1 MYHYINGFGKIW
13 VGIEPPP
20 EETLNITW
28 LHPTT
33 SGSPLWELLAFDC
46 NQDKWVLVGGQG
58 GDTPENFE
66 ATVDQVEST
75 SQADASVILDGN
87 IFKFRFGLPK
97 GSEGPPGPEGPPGKD
112 GTDGKDGA
120 DGKPGVDGSD
130 GTSIR
135 MMYSKTSTP
144 DTPPIVV
151 KDNANPGSIWG
162 NAVPIHTTSD
172 SIWSITATFR
182 DTVLIG
188 EWSDPLLMTGIK
200 GDKGDKGD
208 QGPEGPVGP
217 AGSAPNYKTYVYK
230 LSNTKPEPPTGTDPN
245 PEGWEDYP
253 TTSGNW
259 WQCIGTV
266 IGSTGLVS
274 EWSEVLPVNGR
285 DGTAQD
291 GKYTEFRFAINF
303 SNITPPALDKTM
315 RTPTGWSMTPA
326 VKATQEFMWMI
337 VATINPDD
345 TLYTNWSTP
354 TVISGEAGPQGPP
367 GEDGKDGA
375 TGPAGNPGPAG
386 KDGVSGI
393 PGVGIEVQYCL
404 GTESTYTGSTD
415 LGDNRNP
422 TGWSTTVPTV
432 TEANPYIWFIQARIN
447 YEDNSDRVGSVDGA
461 WSIPAKL
468 SGTNGLD
475 GAPGTPG
482 APGSKGQVVY
492 PEGIYNVNT
501 TYLCDEYKAP
511 YVYDS
516 GDANYYVLNK
526 VGSWQGTLHNNES
539 PSTDTSGSWVKLE
552 AFEAIYAKIGI
563 IANGLI
569 GSAVFNGDYMF
580 SQQGVDE
587 NGNTST
593 HYENFNSVTP
603 GEPADST
610 DPAKPGIRT
619 FIPNIM
625 FNFATGA
632 GHLAAGKVKF
642 NANGT
647 IVADYLQLGSSISQ
661 SYTYADKT
669 IDSNAAITTFY
680 SSIGSDDTAYF
691 NFNLSPEI
699 VSTLEVGKA
708 YSGSIYNH
716 SIYNQQISG
725 IHVHVGGDAQFNDE
739 GDLNDVDSTSVL
751 LGPNCVFDYIYVV
764 SSISEGVVSGT
775 VLCRNVG
782 DFTLTNRLGVAT
794 LASRGVGMSLPS
806 NVIARG
812 RITLQGTNT
821 SRISLDYRSIPG
833 ISLTL
838 SSTTQEDTRLLIQV
852 RVVNSRN
859 ANSYPSKLQYNGI
872 VRQVFDTTSMWTN
885 TPICNVG
892 VSTSNSKVDGT
903 NTGAYVGIMIDLG
916 SFVPSTSHE
925 LLIDF
930 DILIERYMA

>member
-33 SGSPLWELLAFDC
+33 SSSPLWELLAFDC

-130 GTSIR
+130 GTSIKI
-135 MMYSKTSTP
+135 MYAKTSTA
-144 DTPPIVV
+144 DTPPVVV
-151 KDNANPGSIWG
+151 KDNANPGSTWG
-162 NAVPIHTTSD
+162 SAVPIHTTSE
-172 SIWSITATFR
+172 SIWSITASFR
-182 DTVLIG
+182 DTTLIG
-188 EWSDPLLMTGIK
+188 EWSDPLLMTGTK

-230 LSNTKPEPPTGTDPN
+230 LSTSKPEAPVGSDPN

-291 GKYTEFRFAINF
+291 GKYTEMRFAVNF
-303 SNITPPALDKTM
+303 SNTTPPALNKTM
-315 RTPTGWSMTPA
+315 RTPSGWSMTPPI
-326 VKATQEFMWMI
+326 KATAEFMWMI
-337 VATINPDD
+337 VATVNPDD
-345 TLYTNWSTP
+345 TLYTEWSTP

-367 GEDGKDGA
+367 GQDGQDGEP
-375 TGPAGNPGPAG
+375 GPAGNPGPAG

-415 LGDNRNP
+415 LGANRNP
-422 TGWSTTVPTV
+422 TEWSTTVPTV

-482 APGSKGQVVY
+482 APGSKGQIVY

-603 GEPADST
+603 GKPADST

-642 NANGT
+642 NA
-647 IVADYLQLGSSISQ
+647 DGSVEATDLSI
-661 SYTYADKT
+661 KG
-669 IDSNAAITTFY
+669 F
-680 SSIGSDDTAYF
+680 
-691 NFNLSPEI
+691 
-699 VSTLEVGKA
+699 STLEYTSNESTTISALRYIIPNDLITTSKEYTFKLSANDYNYEVGSTYEGCIVNNRQHGVSVIKGLTVNSCDNGQLFNGSII
-708 YSGSIYNH
+708 YDPLSFSTIELIPTGQLRFSFTVTSIDPSTKEVSGS
-716 SIYNQQISG
+716 
-725 IHVHVGGDAQFNDE
+725 ATL
-739 GDLNDVDSTSVL
+739 LNPSEYVITYSTNGSSVL
-751 LGPNCVFDYIYVV
+751 RY
-764 SSISEGVVSGT
+764 
-775 VLCRNVG
+775 
-782 DFTLTNRLGVAT
+782 LGVTQAISYT
-794 LASRGVGMSLPS
+794 GLIEYDL
-806 NVIARG
+806 IH
-812 RITLQGTNT
+812 NT
-821 SRISLDYRSIPG
+821 SSGELLTGSSYTSAPG
-833 ISLTL
+833 ITVTTSRNWVDNKHLQVTFNTTGIPYSAWLTPMCSTIVPSSSYSDIRAVGL
-838 SSTTQEDTRLLIQV
+838 HVTKPSDLGDYQNIFRVLVYSDTTNLQTAAWEVFIVVHPIYSSTR
-852 RVVNSRN
+852 
-859 ANSYPSKLQYNGI
+859 
-872 VRQVFDTTSMWTN
+872 
-885 TPICNVG
+885 
-892 VSTSNSKVDGT
+892 
-903 NTGAYVGIMIDLG
+903 
-916 SFVPSTSHE
+916 
-925 LLIDF
+925 
-930 DILIERYMA
+930 

>member
-13 VGIEPPP
+13 VGLEPPP
-20 EETLNITW
+20 DETLNVTW
-28 LHPTT
+28 LHPTAT
-33 SGSPLWELLAFDC
+33 GKPSLWELLAFDC
-46 NQDKWVLVGGQG
+46 NEDKWVLVGGSG
-58 GDTPENFE
+58 GGGTTDFE
-66 ATVDQVEST
+66 ATVDSVTST
-75 SQADASVILDGN
+75 SIANASVRLEDN
-87 IFKFRFGLPK
+87 VFKFSFDLPK
-97 GSEGPPGPEGPPGKD
+97 GADGEPGPPGPEGAPGKN
-112 GTDGKDGA
+112 GTDGK
-120 DGKPGVDGSD
+120 PGSD
-130 GTSIR
+130 GQEGLGIKI
-135 MMYSKTSTP
+135 MYAKTTST
-144 DTPPIVV
+144 TIPPVV
-151 KDNANPGSIWG
+151 IKDNINPGSVWG
-162 NAVPIHTTSD
+162 TSVPIHTSAEF
-172 SIWSITATFR
+172 IWSITATFR
-182 DTVLIG
+182 GATLVG
-188 EWSDPLLMTGIK
+188 EWSDPIQMT
-200 GDKGDKGD
+200 GDKGDPGE
-208 QGPEGPVGP
+208 QGPPGP
-217 AGSAPNYKTYVYK
+217 AGSVPNYKTYVYK
-230 LSNTKPEPPTGTDPN
+230 LSDSKPEAPTGTSPHPD
-245 PEGWEDYP
+245 GWEDYP
-253 TTSGNW
+253 NTSGNW

-266 IGSTGLVS
+266 NGATDLVTA
-274 EWSEVLPVNGR
+274 WSEVIPVNGR

-291 GKYTEFRFAINF
+291 GKYTEMRFAVSA
-303 SNITPPALDKTM
+303 SNITPPALDKTK
-315 RTPTGWSMTPA
+315 RTPTGWSMTPPIKTA
-326 VKATQEFMWMI
+326 SEYMWMI
-337 VATINPDD
+337 VATINPND

-354 TVISGEAGPQGPP
+354 TVISGEAGPEGPIGPEGPP
-367 GEDGKDGA
+367 GQDGKDGA
-375 TGPAGNPGPAG
+375 TGPTGNPGPAG

-393 PGVGIEVQYCL
+393 PGVGIEVRHCL
-404 GTESTYTGSTD
+404 GTDTTYTGSTD

-432 TEANPYIWFIQARIN
+432 TEDNPYIWFIQARIN

-482 APGSKGQVVY
+482 APGSKGQIVY

-580 SQQGVDE
+580 SQQGIDNDGNISTQYTLFTPDE
-587 NGNTST
+587 PIGGAFT
-593 HYENFNSVTP
+593 
-603 GEPADST
+603 
-610 DPAKPGIRT
+610 
-619 FIPNIM
+619 PNIM

-632 GHLAAGKVKF
+632 GHLAAGKIKF
-642 NANGT
+642 DANGT

-661 SYTYADKT
+661 SYTYANKT

-691 NFNLSPEI
+691 NFKLSPEI

-739 GDLNDVDSTSVL
+739 GDLSDVDSTSVL

-764 SSISEGVVSGT
+764 NSISEGVASGT

-782 DFTLTNRLGVAT
+782 DFILTNRLGVAT

-838 SSTTQEDTRLLIQV
+838 GGTTQENTRLLIQV

-872 VRQVFDTTSMWTN
+872 ARQVFDTTSMWTN

-903 NTGAYVGIMIDLG
+903 NTGAYVGIMIDPG

>member
-1 MYHYINGFGKIW
+1 MGRHQ
-13 VGIEPPP
+13 PPP

-46 NQDKWVLVGGQG
+46 NQDKWVLVGGSG
-58 GDTPENFE
+58 GGGGTTDFE
-66 ATVDQVEST
+66 ATVESVAST
-75 SQADASVILDGN
+75 STANASVRLEDN
-87 IFKFRFGLPK
+87 VFKFSFDMPK
-97 GSEGPPGPEGPPGKD
+97 GADGKPGPPGPEGPPGKD
-112 GTDGKDGA
+112 GTDGK
-120 DGKPGVDGSD
+120 P
-130 GTSIR
+130 
-135 MMYSKTSTP
+135 
-144 DTPPIVV
+144 
-151 KDNANPGSIWG
+151 
-162 NAVPIHTTSD
+162 
-172 SIWSITATFR
+172 
-182 DTVLIG
+182 
-188 EWSDPLLMTGIK
+188 
-200 GDKGDKGD
+200 
-208 QGPEGPVGP
+208 GPEGPVGP
-217 AGSAPNYKTYVYK
+217 AGSVPNYKTYVYK
-230 LSNTKPEPPTGTDPN
+230 LSDSKPEAPTGTSPHPD
-245 PEGWEDYP
+245 GWEDYP
-253 TTSGNW
+253 NTSGNW

-266 IGSTGLVS
+266 NGATNLVTA
-274 EWSEVLPVNGR
+274 WSEVIPVNGR

-291 GKYTEFRFAINF
+291 GKYTEMRFAVSA
-303 SNITPPALDKTM
+303 SNITPPALDKTK
-315 RTPTGWSMTPA
+315 RTPTGWSMTPPIKTA
-326 VKATQEFMWMI
+326 SEYMWMI
-337 VATINPDD
+337 VATINPND

-367 GEDGKDGA
+367 GQDGQDGEP
-375 TGPAGNPGPAG
+375 GPAGNPGPAG

-415 LGDNRNP
+415 LGANRNP

-432 TEANPYIWFIQARIN
+432 TEDNPYIWFIQARIN
-447 YEDNSDRVGSVDGA
+447 YTDNSDRVGSVDGT
-461 WSIPAKL
+461 WSTPARL

-482 APGSKGQVVY
+482 APGSKGQIVY

-642 NANGT
+642 NA
-647 IVADYLQLGSSISQ
+647 DGSVEATDLSI
-661 SYTYADKT
+661 KG
-669 IDSNAAITTFY
+669 F
-680 SSIGSDDTAYF
+680 
-691 NFNLSPEI
+691 
-699 VSTLEVGKA
+699 STLEYTSNESTTINALRYIIPNDLITTSKEYTFKLSANDYNYEVGSTYEGCIVNNRQYGVSVIKGLTVN
-708 YSGSIYNH
+708 SCDNGQLFNGSI
-716 SIYNQQISG
+716 IYDPLS
-725 IHVHVGGDAQFNDE
+725 F
-739 GDLNDVDSTSVL
+739 STIELIPTGQLRFPL
-751 LGPNCVFDYIYVV
+751 L
-764 SSISEGVVSGT
+764 
-775 VLCRNVG
+775 
-782 DFTLTNRLGVAT
+782 
-794 LASRGVGMSLPS
+794 
-806 NVIARG
+806 
-812 RITLQGTNT
+812 
-821 SRISLDYRSIPG
+821 
-833 ISLTL
+833 
-838 SSTTQEDTRLLIQV
+838 
-852 RVVNSRN
+852 
-859 ANSYPSKLQYNGI
+859 
-872 VRQVFDTTSMWTN
+872 
-885 TPICNVG
+885 
-892 VSTSNSKVDGT
+892 
-903 NTGAYVGIMIDLG
+903 
-916 SFVPSTSHE
+916 
-925 LLIDF
+925 
-930 DILIERYMA
+930 

>member
-97 GSEGPPGPEGPPGKD
+97 GPEGPPGKD

-230 LSNTKPEPPTGTDPN
+230 LSTSKPEAPVGSDPN

-291 GKYTEFRFAINF
+291 GKYTEMRFAVNF
-303 SNITPPALDKTM
+303 SNTTPPALNKTM
-315 RTPTGWSMTPA
+315 RTPSGWSMTPPI
-326 VKATQEFMWMI
+326 KATAEFMWMI
-337 VATINPDD
+337 VATVNPDD

-367 GEDGKDGA
+367 GQDGQDGEP
-375 TGPAGNPGPAG
+375 GPAGNPGPAG

-415 LGDNRNP
+415 LGANRNP

-482 APGSKGQVVY
+482 APGSKGQIVY

-563 IANGLI
+563 IDNGLI

-603 GEPADST
+603 GKPADST

-642 NANGT
+642 NA
-647 IVADYLQLGSSISQ
+647 DGSVEATDLSI
-661 SYTYADKT
+661 KG
-669 IDSNAAITTFY
+669 F
-680 SSIGSDDTAYF
+680 
-691 NFNLSPEI
+691 
-699 VSTLEVGKA
+699 STLEYTSNESTTISALRYIIPNDLITTSKEYTFKLSANDYNYEVGSTYEGCIVNNRQYGVSVIKGLTVNSCDNGQLFNGSII
-708 YSGSIYNH
+708 YDPLSFSTIELIPTGQLRFSFTVTSIDPSTKEVSGS
-716 SIYNQQISG
+716 
-725 IHVHVGGDAQFNDE
+725 ATL
-739 GDLNDVDSTSVL
+739 LNPSEYVITYSTNGSSVL
-751 LGPNCVFDYIYVV
+751 RY
-764 SSISEGVVSGT
+764 
-775 VLCRNVG
+775 
-782 DFTLTNRLGVAT
+782 LGVTQAISYT
-794 LASRGVGMSLPS
+794 GLIEYDL
-806 NVIARG
+806 IH
-812 RITLQGTNT
+812 NT
-821 SRISLDYRSIPG
+821 SSGELLTGSSYTSAPG
-833 ISLTL
+833 ITVTTSRNWVDNKHLQVTFNTTGIPYSAWLTPMCSTIVPSSSYSDIRAIGL
-838 SSTTQEDTRLLIQV
+838 HVTKPSDLGDYQNIFRVLVYSDTTNLQTAAWEVFIVVHPIYSSTR
-852 RVVNSRN
+852 
-859 ANSYPSKLQYNGI
+859 
-872 VRQVFDTTSMWTN
+872 
-885 TPICNVG
+885 
-892 VSTSNSKVDGT
+892 
-903 NTGAYVGIMIDLG
+903 
-916 SFVPSTSHE
+916 
-925 LLIDF
+925 
-930 DILIERYMA
+930 

>member
-1 MYHYINGFGKIW
+1 MYHYINGFGRIW

-28 LHPTT
+28 LHPTAT
-33 SGSPLWELLAFDC
+33 GKPSLWELLAFDC
-46 NQDKWVLVGGQG
+46 NEDKWVLVGGSG
-58 GDTPENFE
+58 GGGTTDFE
-66 ATVDQVEST
+66 ATVDSVTST
-75 SQADASVILDGN
+75 SIANASVRLEDN
-87 IFKFRFGLPK
+87 VFKFSFDLPK
-97 GSEGPPGPEGPPGKD
+97 GADGEPGPPGPEGPPGKN
-112 GTDGKDGA
+112 GTDGKDGV
-120 DGKPGVDGSD
+120 DGRPGSDGSD
-130 GTSIR
+130 GTSIKI
-135 MMYSKTSTP
+135 MYAKTSTA
-144 DTPPIVV
+144 DTPPVVV
-151 KDNANPGSIWG
+151 KDNANPGSTWG
-162 NAVPIHTTSD
+162 SAVPIHTTSE
-172 SIWSITATFR
+172 SIWSITASFR
-182 DTVLIG
+182 DTTLIG
-188 EWSDPLLMTGIK
+188 EWSDPLLMTGTK

-230 LSNTKPEPPTGTDPN
+230 LSTSKPEAPVGSDPN

-367 GEDGKDGA
+367 GQDGQDGEP
-375 TGPAGNPGPAG
+375 GPAGNPGPAG

-415 LGDNRNP
+415 LGANRNP

-482 APGSKGQVVY
+482 APGSKGQIVY
-492 PEGIYNVNT
+492 PEGNYNVNT

-552 AFEAIYAKIGI
+552 AFEAIYAEISI

-580 SQQGVDE
+580 SQQGIDNDGNISTQYTLFTPDE
-587 NGNTST
+587 PIGGAFT
-593 HYENFNSVTP
+593 
-603 GEPADST
+603 
-610 DPAKPGIRT
+610 
-619 FIPNIM
+619 PNIM

-632 GHLAAGKVKF
+632 GHLAAGKIKF
-642 NANGT
+642 DANGT

-764 SSISEGVVSGT
+764 SSISEGVASGT

-812 RITLQGTNT
+812 RITLRGTNA
-821 SRISLDYRSIPG
+821 SRIFLDYRSIPG

-838 SSTTQEDTRLLIQV
+838 GGTTQEDTRLLIQV

-872 VRQVFDTTSMWTN
+872 ARQVFDTTSMWTN

-903 NTGAYVGIMIDLG
+903 NTGAYVGIMIDPG

>member
-13 VGIEPPP
+13 VGLEPPLD
-20 EETLNITW
+20 ETLNVTW
-28 LHPTT
+28 LHPTAT
-33 SGSPLWELLAFDC
+33 GKPSLWELLAFDC
-46 NQDKWVLVGGQG
+46 NEDKWVLVGGSG
-58 GDTPENFE
+58 GGGTTDFE
-66 ATVDQVEST
+66 ATVDSVTST
-75 SQADASVILDGN
+75 SIANASVRLEDN
-87 IFKFRFGLPK
+87 VFKFSFDLPK
-97 GSEGPPGPEGPPGKD
+97 GADGEPGPPGPEGAPGKN
-112 GTDGKDGA
+112 GTDGK
-120 DGKPGVDGSD
+120 PGSD
-130 GTSIR
+130 GQEGLGIKI
-135 MMYSKTSTP
+135 MYAKTTST
-144 DTPPIVV
+144 TIPPVV
-151 KDNANPGSIWG
+151 IKDNINPGSVWG
-162 NAVPIHTTSD
+162 TSVPIHTSAEF
-172 SIWSITATFR
+172 IWSIIATFR
-182 DTVLIG
+182 GATLVG
-188 EWSDPLLMTGIK
+188 EWSDPIQMT
-200 GDKGDKGD
+200 GDKGDPGE
-208 QGPEGPVGP
+208 QGPPGP
-217 AGSAPNYKTYVYK
+217 AGSVPNYKTYVYK
-230 LSNTKPEPPTGTDPN
+230 LSDSKPEAPTGTSPHPD
-245 PEGWEDYP
+245 GWEDYP
-253 TTSGNW
+253 NTSGNW

-266 IGSTGLVS
+266 NGATDLVTA
-274 EWSEVLPVNGR
+274 WSEVIPVNGK

-291 GKYTEFRFAINF
+291 GKYTEMRFAVSA
-303 SNITPPALDKTM
+303 SNITPPALDKTI
-315 RTPTGWSMTPA
+315 RTPTGWSMTPPI
-326 VKATQEFMWMI
+326 KATQEFLWMI
-337 VATINPDD
+337 VATINPND

-354 TVISGEAGPQGPP
+354 TVISGEAGPEGPIGPEGPP
-367 GEDGKDGA
+367 GQDGKDGA

-511 YVYDS
+511 YVYNS

-587 NGNTST
+587 SGNTST

-625 FNFATGA
+625 FNFATGT

-725 IHVHVGGDAQFNDE
+725 IHVYVSGDAQFNDE
-739 GDLNDVDSTSVL
+739 GDLNDVDSISVL

-821 SRISLDYRSIPG
+821 SKISLDYRSIPG

-838 SSTTQEDTRLLIQV
+838 GGTTREDTRLLIQV

-903 NTGAYVGIMIDLG
+903 NTGAYVGIMIDPG

>member
-1 MYHYINGFGKIW
+1 MYHYINGFGKVW
-13 VGIEPPP
+13 VGTDPPP
-20 EETLNITW
+20 EETINITW
-28 LHPTT
+28 LHPTS
-33 SGSPLWELLAFDC
+33 SGSPLWELLAYDC
-46 NQDKWVLVGGQG
+46 IQDKWVLVGGQG
-58 GDTPENFE
+58 EGGTPENFE
-66 ATVDQVEST
+66 ATVEEVEST
-75 SQADASVILDGN
+75 SEASASVVLADN
-87 IFKFRFGLPK
+87 IFKFKFGLPK
-97 GSEGPPGPEGPPGKD
+97 GEDGAPGVEGPMGPPGKD
-112 GTDGKDGA
+112 GT
-120 DGKPGVDGSD
+120 PGPPGPTGPTGS
-130 GTSIR
+130 
-135 MMYSKTSTP
+135 
-144 DTPPIVV
+144 V
-151 KDNANPGSIWG
+151 
-162 NAVPIHTTSD
+162 
-172 SIWSITATFR
+172 
-182 DTVLIG
+182 
-188 EWSDPLLMTGIK
+188 
-200 GDKGDKGD
+200 
-208 QGPEGPVGP
+208 
-217 AGSAPNYKTYVYK
+217 PNYKTYIYK
-230 LSNTKPEPPTGTDPN
+230 LSTSKPEAPIGSDPN

-266 IGSTGLVS
+266 IGSTGLIS

-291 GKYTEFRFAINF
+291 GKYTEMRFAVNF
-303 SNITPPALDKTM
+303 SNTTPPALNKTM
-315 RTPTGWSMTPA
+315 RTPSGWSMTPPI
-326 VKATQEFMWMI
+326 KATAEFMWMI
-337 VATINPDD
+337 VATVNPDD
-345 TLYTNWSTP
+345 SLYTEWSTP

-367 GEDGKDGA
+367 GEDGKDGE
-375 TGPAGNPGPAG
+375 TGPA
-386 KDGVSGI
+386 
-393 PGVGIEVQYCL
+393 
-404 GTESTYTGSTD
+404 
-415 LGDNRNP
+415 
-422 TGWSTTVPTV
+422 
-432 TEANPYIWFIQARIN
+432 
-447 YEDNSDRVGSVDGA
+447 
-461 WSIPAKL
+461 
-468 SGTNGLD
+468 
-475 GAPGTPG
+475 G
-482 APGSKGQVVY
+482 APGSKGQIVY

-501 TYLCDEYKAP
+501 TYLCDEHKAP
-511 YVYDS
+511 YVYDPV
-516 GDANYYVLNK
+516 DTNYYVLNK

-552 AFEAIYAKIGI
+552 AFEAIYTKIGI

-580 SQQGVDE
+580 SQQGIDNDGNISTQYTLFTPDE
-587 NGNTST
+587 PIGGAFT
-593 HYENFNSVTP
+593 
-603 GEPADST
+603 
-610 DPAKPGIRT
+610 
-619 FIPNIM
+619 PNIM

-632 GHLAAGKVKF
+632 GHLAAGKIKF
-642 NANGT
+642 DANGT

-661 SYTYADKT
+661 SYTYVDKT

-691 NFNLSPEI
+691 NFKLSPEI

-764 SSISEGVVSGT
+764 SSISAGVASGT

-812 RITLQGTNT
+812 RITLQGTTT

-838 SSTTQEDTRLLIQV
+838 GDTTKEDTRLLIQV

-872 VRQVFDTTSMWTN
+872 ARQVFDTTSMWTN

-903 NTGAYVGIMIDLG
+903 NTGAYVGIMIDPG

>member
-1 MYHYINGFGKIW
+1 
-13 VGIEPPP
+13 
-20 EETLNITW
+20 
-28 LHPTT
+28 
-33 SGSPLWELLAFDC
+33 
-46 NQDKWVLVGGQG
+46 
-58 GDTPENFE
+58 
-66 ATVDQVEST
+66 
-75 SQADASVILDGN
+75 
-87 IFKFRFGLPK
+87 
-97 GSEGPPGPEGPPGKD
+97 
-112 GTDGKDGA
+112 
-120 DGKPGVDGSD
+120 
-130 GTSIR
+130 
-135 MMYSKTSTP
+135 MYSKTSTP

-386 KDGVSGI
+386 K
-393 PGVGIEVQYCL
+393 
-404 GTESTYTGSTD
+404 
-415 LGDNRNP
+415 
-422 TGWSTTVPTV
+422 
-432 TEANPYIWFIQARIN
+432 
-447 YEDNSDRVGSVDGA
+447 
-461 WSIPAKL
+461 
-468 SGTNGLD
+468 
-475 GAPGTPG
+475 
-482 APGSKGQVVY
+482 
-492 PEGIYNVNT
+492 
-501 TYLCDEYKAP
+501 
-511 YVYDS
+511 
-516 GDANYYVLNK
+516 
-526 VGSWQGTLHNNES
+526 
-539 PSTDTSGSWVKLE
+539 
-552 AFEAIYAKIGI
+552 
-563 IANGLI
+563 
-569 GSAVFNGDYMF
+569 
-580 SQQGVDE
+580 
-587 NGNTST
+587 
-593 HYENFNSVTP
+593 
-603 GEPADST
+603 
-610 DPAKPGIRT
+610 
-619 FIPNIM
+619 
-625 FNFATGA
+625 
-632 GHLAAGKVKF
+632 VKF

-838 SSTTQEDTRLLIQV
+838 GSTTQEDTRLLIQV

-903 NTGAYVGIMIDLG
+903 NTGAYVGIMIDPG